1 MPDVST
7 SVLLGD
13 FEPGEV
19 WPILSD
25 FARYPDFMVMC
36 WR

>member
-25 FARYPDFMVMC
+25 FARYPSFASVALL
-36 WR
+36 